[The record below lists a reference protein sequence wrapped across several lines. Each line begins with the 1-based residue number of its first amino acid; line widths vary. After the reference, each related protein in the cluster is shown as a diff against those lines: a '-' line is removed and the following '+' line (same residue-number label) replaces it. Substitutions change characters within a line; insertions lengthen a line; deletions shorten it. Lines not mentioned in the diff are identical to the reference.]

1 MLIVTKIDVCLIAIN
16 PEKIQLKR
24 TEKYLQKYL
33 YRDTHT
39 NIKRKKIR
47 KMKKEGKCKRKGKKM
62 TLYLVFPGD
71 QC

>member
-1 MLIVTKIDVCLIAIN
+1 MFIVKSTNLLLRAFFFVFRVMLIVTKIDVCLIVIN

-39 NIKRKKIR
+39 NIKRKKKER
-47 KMKKEGKCKRKGKKM
+47 KEEK
-62 TLYLVFPGD
+62 
-71 QC
+71 